1 MDLPSPTSVDG
12 MYQYMIGLLLVLVVV
27 FGLFFGA
34 AYLGLL

>member
-34 AYLGLL
+34 AYFGLL